1 MVEPEF
7 AIRVVF
13 NDRQFQGVTGS
24 GQLLA
29 HLGRQGLASGILEIG
44 QQVQKARGVVQLLTL
59 QNVQLHLAAVRVVG
73 NAAYRGA
80 INRKRLQR
88 TQIGRRLYGD
98 AAAFVD
104 KHLAHKVERLLR
116 TCGDQHLIRRNA
128 PGQRLRHPLAQGRV
142 AFAGGVLQGCVWLL
156 AHDRCIRG
164 VERLHRKRF
173 GSGQSSREADDMRLL
188 GDLEDFA
195 DHRRVHATG
204 ARGQRPVFHGFH
216 PWSSAMQHIVR
227 GLQGTVKNRPYHAWW
242 TPQPPACILSSPSGH
257 VCGWAPAQRAQ
268 AVRREV
274 FLRLSAYRPIRSPYR
289 APADAAFAATPA
301 WTSARKRP
309 GCQQCAD
316 RSWRTREQVPV
327 ARPAAPAC
335 AKNRYGPH
343 GRACACA

>member
-1 MVEPEF
+1 MQRRQHGLALRLVELANAWQVLIHEPRCSQHLSRQTLIQARAVQVGGLLGLQQPGEHRLRRHHEAQPQPGRQHLGQGSDVEAILWKVTAHWQGWRMVEPEF

-116 TCGDQHLIRRNA
+116 TRGDQHLIR
-128 PGQRLRHPLAQGRV
+128 
-142 AFAGGVLQGCVWLL
+142 
-156 AHDRCIRG
+156 
-164 VERLHRKRF
+164 
-173 GSGQSSREADDMRLL
+173 
-188 GDLEDFA
+188 
-195 DHRRVHATG
+195 
-204 ARGQRPVFHGFH
+204 
-216 PWSSAMQHIVR
+216 
-227 GLQGTVKNRPYHAWW
+227 
-242 TPQPPACILSSPSGH
+242 
-257 VCGWAPAQRAQ
+257 
-268 AVRREV
+268 
-274 FLRLSAYRPIRSPYR
+274 
-289 APADAAFAATPA
+289 
-301 WTSARKRP
+301 
-309 GCQQCAD
+309 
-316 RSWRTREQVPV
+316 
-327 ARPAAPAC
+327 
-335 AKNRYGPH
+335 
-343 GRACACA
+343 